1 METNNHKSKSAFT
14 LPEILVVTT
23 LFVIISTG
31 LATFMVDMTRG
42 TFWVSKKALISN
54 DVRNFTLRV
63 SKETLGANTGYVYP
77 NYQISNR
84 DQRKDRQASGETGDC
99 LVLIHTDP
107 HPDIDDPKHY
117 SKIVIYYRRAD
128 EDGRGPVYR
137 VEKEF
142 DPPETIE
149 TGNGYDHFE
158 TFMKTHFPDHNS
170 LADSEIVL
178 ELSQGLADGKLF
190 HNLGN
195 NSFVINGEIIHGNK
209 VQEVTNT
216 YNLTISPRG

>member
-1 METNNHKSKSAFT
+1 MKTNPSQANLAFT
-14 LPEILVVTT
+14 LPEIMVVTT
-23 LFVIISTG
+23 LFLIISTG
-31 LATFMVDMTRG
+31 LATFMVDISKG

-54 DVRNFTLRV
+54 DVRNFTLRI
-63 SKETLGANTGYVYP
+63 SRETLGANTGYVYP
-77 NYQISNR
+77 DYQIKNR
-84 DQRKDRQASGETGDC
+84 NQREDRRASGETGDC

-107 HPDIDDPKHY
+107 YPDIDDPKHY
-117 SKIVIYYRRAD
+117 TKIIIYYRQAD

-137 VEKEF
+137 VEKDF
-142 DPPETIE
+142 DPPATIE

-158 TFMKTHFPDHNS
+158 TFMNKHFSAHN
-170 LADSEIVL
+170 LTDSEIVL

-209 VQEVTNT
+209 VEEVTNT